1 MLRSAIFI
9 RFWIIMSKKNIF
21 LLQLLKYESIMNRI
35 IATTIL
41 LLTFFTISAQEIITK
56 NKKNDYNKWSVE
68 VNIGNNKPIKPFSKG
83 YSTSA
88 DNVFMKFPVL
98 NHFDIGV
105 RRMFST
111 KFGLKLDAGS
121 DIIENH
127 KGSDSKPFNSQQ
139 NIVSLQI
146 VYNIGKDFGVEDFT
160 NNRFGLLAHFGIESS
175 QLNGKTEAGKKVS
188 EYNGGIMYG
197 LTPQFKISD
206 RFAVSLDFSFL
217 TNTRQHLNWDGNYST
232 VSGNLTGN
240 INYFKLGFN
249 YYLGKNEKH
258 ADWYTNKIP
267 ADSDP
272 EIEKRLDA
280 LDLKLIDTDKDGIVD
295 HLDAQN
301 NTPEG
306 VAVDSKGRIID
317 VNKNGVPDEL
327 EIIGKDSKDGKDGK
341 DGVDTF
347 DMSQSDAMKML
358 VEKGYLN
365 VFYDINKDEPNAGST
380 NNIYYIIKFL
390 RSYPNTKVTLIGYT
404 DITGNTA
411 SNLELAQ
418 RRVENL
424 KKVLML
430 KSIDEN
436 RISIFAEGIDK
447 DNKTSDNT
455 SLQLARRVSI
465 ILK

>member
-1 MLRSAIFI
+1 
-9 RFWIIMSKKNIF
+9 
-21 LLQLLKYESIMNRI
+21 MNRT
-35 IATTIL
+35 IATTTL

-56 NKKNDYNKWSVE
+56 QSKNNYNKWSVE

-83 YSTSA
+83 YSSSA
-88 DNVFMKFPVL
+88 NNVFMKFPVL
-98 NHFDIGV
+98 NHFDLGV
-105 RRMFST
+105 RHMFST

-121 DIIENH
+121 DIIESQ
-127 KGSDSKPFNSQQ
+127 KGSDSKPFHSQQ
-139 NIVSLQI
+139 NIVSLQM
-146 VYNIGKDFGVEDFT
+146 VYNLGKDLGFEGFS
-160 NNRFGLLAHFGIESS
+160 NNRFGLLAHFGIQSS
-175 QLNGKTEAGKKVS
+175 QLNGKTETGKKVT

-197 LTPQFKISD
+197 LTPQFKLSD
-206 RFAVSLDFSFL
+206 RFSVSLDFSFL
-217 TNTRQHLNWDGNYST
+217 TNTRQHLNWDGNYSIA
-232 VSGNLTGN
+232 SGNLTGN
-240 INYFKLGFN
+240 INYFKLGLN

-267 ADSDP
+267 ADIDP

-280 LDLKLIDTDKDGIVD
+280 LDSQLKDTDKDGIFD
-295 HLDAQN
+295 HLDVQN

-317 VNKNGVPDEL
+317 ENKNGVPDEL
-327 EIIGKDSKDGKDGK
+327 EFIANDSKDG
-341 DGVDTF
+341 VETF
-347 DMSQSDAMKML
+347 ESDILKML
-358 VEKGYLN
+358 VKKGYVN
-365 VFYDINKDEPNAGST
+365 VFYDVNRDEPNASST
-380 NNIYYIIKFL
+380 NNIYYIIKIL
-390 RSYPNTKVTLIGYT
+390 KSYPNTKVTLIGYT

-411 SNLELAQ
+411 SNLKLSQ

-424 KKVLML
+424 KKVLIS

-465 ILK
+465 ILE

>member
-1 MLRSAIFI
+1 M
-9 RFWIIMSKKNIF
+9 K
-21 LLQLLKYESIMNRI
+21 RI
-35 IATTIL
+35 IGTTIL
-41 LLTFFTISAQEIITK
+41 LLTFFTISAQEIITNQSK
-56 NKKNDYNKWSVE
+56 NIYNKWSVE
-68 VNIGNNKPIKPFSKG
+68 VNIGNNKPIKPFSKD
-83 YSTSA
+83 YSSSA
-88 DNVFMKFPVL
+88 DNVFMKFPEL

-111 KFGLKLDAGS
+111 KFGLKLDVGS
-121 DIIENH
+121 DIIENQ
-127 KGSDSKPFNSQQ
+127 KGSDSKPFYSQQ

-146 VYNIGKDFGVEDFT
+146 FYNIGKDFGVEDFT
-160 NNRFGLLAHFGIESS
+160 NNRFGLLAHFGIQSS
-175 QLNGKTEAGKKVS
+175 QLDGKTGVGKQVT

-197 LTPQFKISD
+197 LTPQFKLSD

-217 TNTRQHLNWDGNYST
+217 TNTRQNLNWDGNYSL

-249 YYLGKNEKH
+249 YYLGKNQKH
-258 ADWYTNKIP
+258 ADWYNNKIP
-267 ADSDP
+267 ADIDP

-280 LDLKLIDTDKDGIVD
+280 LDSLLKDTDKDGIVD
-295 HLDAQN
+295 NLDAQN

-327 EIIGKDSKDGKDGK
+327 EIIGKDGK

-347 DMSQSDAMKML
+347 DMSQSDALKML
-358 VEKGYLN
+358 AEKEYIN
-365 VFYDINKDEPNAGST
+365 IFYDVNKDEPNAGST

-390 RSYPNTKVTLIGYT
+390 KSYPNTKVTLIGYT

-430 KSIDEN
+430 KSIDKN
-436 RISIFAEGIDK
+436 RISVLAKGIDI

-465 ILK
+465 MLE

>member
-1 MLRSAIFI
+1 M
-9 RFWIIMSKKNIF
+9 KK
-21 LLQLLKYESIMNRI
+21 L

-41 LLTFFTISAQEIITK
+41 LFTFFTISAQEIISK
-56 NKKNDYNKWSVE
+56 QKKNEYNKWSVE

-83 YSTSA
+83 YSSSA
-88 DNVFMKFPVL
+88 DNVFMKFPVF
-98 NHFDIGV
+98 NHFDIGL
-105 RRMFST
+105 RHMFST
-111 KFGLKLDAGS
+111 KFGIKLDAGS
-121 DIIENH
+121 DIIENQ
-127 KGSDSKPFNSQQ
+127 KGSNSNPFHSQQ
-139 NIVSLQI
+139 NIVSLQM
-146 VYNIGKDFGVEDFT
+146 VYNIGKDFGFEGFT

-175 QLNGKTEAGKKVS
+175 QLNGKTVTGKKVS

-217 TNTRQHLNWDGNYST
+217 TNTRQHLNWDGNYSL

-249 YYLGKNEKH
+249 YYLGKNQKH
-258 ADWYTNKIP
+258 SDWYNNKIP
-267 ADSDP
+267 ADIDP
-272 EIEKRLDA
+272 EIEKRLDT
-280 LDLKLIDTDKDGIVD
+280 LDSLLKDTDKDGIVD

-306 VAVDSKGRIID
+306 VAVDSKGRFFD
-317 VNKNGVPDEL
+317 LNKNGVPDEL
-327 EIIGKDSKDGKDGK
+327 ESIAKDSKDGANP
-341 DGVDTF
+341 F
-347 DMSQSDAMKML
+347 DMSQSDALKML
-358 VEKGYLN
+358 VEKGYIN
-365 VFYDINKDEPNAGST
+365 IFYDVNKDEPNAGST

-390 RSYPNTKVTLIGYT
+390 KSYPNTKVTLIGYT
-404 DITGNTA
+404 DITGNAA

-436 RISIFAEGIDK
+436 RISIFAEGIDN

-465 ILK
+465 ILE

>member
-1 MLRSAIFI
+1 M
-9 RFWIIMSKKNIF
+9 KK
-21 LLQLLKYESIMNRI
+21 L

-41 LLTFFTISAQEIITK
+41 LFTFFTISAQEIITK
-56 NKKNDYNKWSVE
+56 QNKNEYNKWSVE

-83 YSTSA
+83 YSSSA
-88 DNVFMKFPVL
+88 DNVFMKFPEL

-105 RRMFST
+105 RHMFST
-111 KFGLKLDAGS
+111 KFGLKLDVGS
-121 DIIENH
+121 DIIENQ
-127 KGSDSKPFNSQQ
+127 KGSDSKPFYSQQ
-139 NIVSLQI
+139 NIASLKM
-146 VYNIGKDFGVEDFT
+146 VYNLGKDFGFEDFT
-160 NNRFGLLAHFGIESS
+160 NRFGLLAHFGIQVSEF
-175 QLNGKTEAGKKVS
+175 NGRTGTGKIVS
-188 EYNGGIMYG
+188 EYNGGVIFG
-197 LTPQFKISD
+197 LIPQFKLSD
-206 RFAVSLDFSFL
+206 RFAVSGDFSFL
-217 TNTRQHLNWDGNYST
+217 INTRQNLNWDGNYSI
-232 VSGNLTGN
+232 VNENLTGK
-240 INYFKLGFN
+240 INYFKLGLN
-249 YYLGKNEKH
+249 YYLGENEKH
-258 ADWYTNKIP
+258 ADWYNNKIP
-267 ADSDP
+267 ADIDP

-280 LDLKLIDTDKDGIVD
+280 LDSLLIDTDRDGIVD

-306 VAVDSKGRIID
+306 VVVDSKGRIID

-327 EIIGKDSKDGKDGK
+327 EVIAKDGK

-347 DMSQSDAMKML
+347 DMSQSDALKML
-358 VEKGYLN
+358 AEKEYIN
-365 VFYDINKDEPNAGST
+365 IFYDVNKDEPNEGST

-390 RSYPNTKVTLIGYT
+390 KSYPNTKITLIGYT

-436 RISIFAEGIDK
+436 RISVLAKGIDI

-465 ILK
+465 MLE